1 MRTFKSLLVILLAVL
16 ANNIMAQTKFAVF
29 AGISPALYYTSD
41 DYYNQSSSSDF
52 KAGFFAGVNV
62 HVAMG
67 KHFAFEPGVSFI
79 QKGGIETD
87 NSMNNHLK
95 STLTLNYIEVP
106 LDFIYSRR
114 NRFYF
119 GIGPSFD
126 FGMSGKIKVSVGG
139 MDEKSDIKFGGGDN
153 DDLKSFDAG
162 VDLLAGFHF
171 KNGLFVATNINTG
184 FVNLS
189 NDNTAKFY
197 NAYWGIKLGYVFGN
211 K

>member
-1 MRTFKSLLVILLAVL
+1 MKTLKSILIILLLVFAG
-16 ANNIMAQTKFAVF
+16 NSMAQTKFAVW
-29 AGISPALYYTSD
+29 AGLSPSFYYTSD
-41 DYYNQSSSSDF
+41 DYYNQSSSADF
-52 KAGFFAGVNV
+52 KAGFCAGINV
-62 HVAMG
+62 HIAMG
-67 KHFAFEPGVSFI
+67 KHFAFEPGLSFV

-87 NSMNNHLK
+87 NTTGTEFK
-95 STLTLNYIEVP
+95 STLTLNYLELP

-119 GIGPSFD
+119 GIGPSLD
-126 FGMSGKIKVSVGG
+126 FGISGKDKLSAGNEHTT
-139 MDEKSDIKFGGGDN
+139 MDIKFGSGDN

-162 VDLLAGFHF
+162 VDLLAGFRF

-189 NDNTAKFY
+189 NDNTSKFY